1 MNLNQRMKGLSLK
14 VGPLGE
20 NDRLLTILSEESGIS
35 RLAIP
40 GARKPKSRLGATS
53 PFNLL
58 DLHIVGKKDLK
69 KVTQIKII
77 KSYGNLGKNIETL
90 SAAQAISELI
100 LIMVG
105 NEDPQKDLLKL
116 VLMHLNRLNE
126 LHKTEFNSL
135 EALAISVQSCIHLLA
150 LGGGFNTWPKML
162 GEWVP
167 EAVYYDSNGYNSIW
181 FLEHSWG
188 VQFIHRKLAII
199 LVALFLSIWYYGRK
213 QNILRVQK
221 NALNIIMSL
230 IILQTIIGI
239 LTLIYAAPIAI
250 ASIHQI
256 MAFLLLMSIVYA
268 LFLFK
273 NNLK

>member
-58 DLHIVGKKDLK
+58 DLHIVWKKDLK

-150 LGGGFNTWPKML
+150 LGGYCLPLQNCCHSGSKLIPPI
-162 GEWVP
+162 GEWSWKCSFIPEEGFAIGTIPNASAELNPSELALLQRLLLEKVP
-167 EAVYYDSNGYNSIW
+167 FHSNG
-181 FLEHSWG
+181 
-188 VQFIHRKLAII
+188 KL
-199 LVALFLSIWYYGRK
+199 LGP
-213 QNILRVQK
+213 K
-221 NALNIIMSL
+221 NVWLKLLKIVETWIETHLQRRITSLQMIREVIVSNDLN
-230 IILQTIIGI
+230 T
-239 LTLIYAAPIAI
+239 
-250 ASIHQI
+250 
-256 MAFLLLMSIVYA
+256 
-268 LFLFK
+268 K
-273 NNLK
+273 

>member
-58 DLHIVGKKDLK
+58 DLNIVGKKDLK

-150 LGGGFNTWPKML
+150 LGGYCLPLQNCCHSGSKLIPPI
-162 GEWVP
+162 GEWSWKCSFIPEEGFAIGTIPNASAELNPSELALLQRLLLEKVP
-167 EAVYYDSNGYNSIW
+167 FHSNG
-181 FLEHSWG
+181 
-188 VQFIHRKLAII
+188 KLLGPKQVWLKLLKIVETWIETHLQRRITSLQMMREVII
-199 LVALFLSIWYYGRK
+199 S
-213 QNILRVQK
+213 ND
-221 NALNIIMSL
+221 LN
-230 IILQTIIGI
+230 T
-239 LTLIYAAPIAI
+239 
-250 ASIHQI
+250 
-256 MAFLLLMSIVYA
+256 
-268 LFLFK
+268 
-273 NNLK
+273 